1 MNNPGTQEALS
12 TRQDETTSKDKRNH
26 KTENNK
32 DEQHELQQKT
42 EMNPVQINNSCF
54 YYKPGMIELVYLLP
68 EFVASSSMERVLD
81 TS

>member
-32 DEQHELQQKT
+32 DEQHELQQ
-42 EMNPVQINNSCF
+42 NIWP
-54 YYKPGMIELVYLLP
+54 L
-68 EFVASSSMERVLD
+68 
-81 TS
+81 